1 MSTTPRISSIR
12 PWLVVGLACLSLLFP
27 LLSVIINLAG
37 GSPASI
43 GVGAEWTWLLVGVA
57 RILIVWLTRAPR
69 PLATLVLA
77 GAAGGVLTVIVVAI
91 IQLSSSGSAGILGAP
106 IGMVVMVSL
115 STLGGLV
122 CGLIAWGLQSVTR
135 KPEQ

>member
-1 MSTTPRISSIR
+1 MNTTPKSPSIR

-43 GVGAEWTWLLVGVA
+43 GAGAEWIWLLVGVA
-57 RILIVWLTRAPR
+57 WILIVWLTRAPH
-69 PLATLVLA
+69 PLATLVLT

-91 IQLSSSGSAGILGAP
+91 IQLSFSGSAGILSAP
-106 IGMVVMVSL
+106 IGMVAMIAL
-115 STLGGLV
+115 STLGGLI